1 MRYTEKKYD
10 FKFDSPYDFI
20 RVLFCTTFLAPFR
33 LINEITKKILFLG
46 KNKVKDIVNTGMII
60 AISLFVGELG
70 YQLIFS
76 SLSVFKGKVPL
87 VSILIALGVLF
98 GLTKLVDTIQL
109 EDMDIFEASTDEES
123 VIEKTDISPKDI
135 EVPVSEMES
144 NDIENNDTPITEDY
158 VEGNKI
164 YNNEILNSKEFID
177 TLESRLS
184 RYDEILQNDDND
196 SKSEEL
202 NEDALKDIFSE
213 DSLDNLEQL
222 LDPIDIEELSNKIES
237 NSKEL
242 LGDNFEP
249 EKFKFDDLVSQYD
262 EIAERRTGS
271 YDAEEIVIEDDFNL
285 DEYIL

>member
-1 MRYTEKKYD
+1 M
-10 FKFDSPYDFI
+10 
-20 RVLFCTTFLAPFR
+20 
-33 LINEITKKILFLG
+33 
-46 KNKVKDIVNTGMII
+46 
-60 AISLFVGELG
+60 
-70 YQLIFS
+70 
-76 SLSVFKGKVPL
+76 
-87 VSILIALGVLF
+87 
-98 GLTKLVDTIQL
+98 
-109 EDMDIFEASTDEES
+109 
-123 VIEKTDISPKDI
+123 
-135 EVPVSEMES
+135 
-144 NDIENNDTPITEDY
+144 
-158 VEGNKI
+158 
-164 YNNEILNSKEFID
+164 
-177 TLESRLS
+177 ESRLS

-237 NSKEL
+237 NSKKL